1 MERPVDRNQERD
13 PGATP
18 AQPLQDEPAH
28 GVDRGDR
35 LHEFRSAGLRITWSR
50 RWCIHA
56 GVCVMSPAVFEPGRR
71 PWIDATGARAD
82 SIARVVARCPTGALH
97 CEPLEGGP
105 AEATPAANVIRVA
118 RHGPLYLHGDI
129 EILDESGE
137 VRLTDTRVAL
147 CRCGGS
153 ANNPLCDGS
162 HLTRGFRDDGAV
174 STGTG
179 VKNAGAVGRALRVC
193 MEPDGPLGL
202 GGAFAVESADRE
214 TALGSSW
221 SWCRRPFGR
230 VQVQGGGRCSSWP
243 SRYASAE

>member
-35 LHEFRSAGLRITWSR
+35 HHEFRSGGLRITWSR
-50 RWCIHA
+50 RRCIHA
-56 GVCVMSPAVFEPGRR
+56 GVCVMSLPAVFEPGRR

-97 CEPLEGGP
+97 CERFVFQLHDELGR
-105 AEATPAANVIRVA
+105 AT
-118 RHGPLYLHGDI
+118 
-129 EILDESGE
+129 
-137 VRLTDTRVAL
+137 TRVRI
-147 CRCGGS
+147 RCWRINS
-153 ANNPLCDGS
+153 S
-162 HLTRGFRDDGAV
+162 
-174 STGTG
+174 
-179 VKNAGAVGRALRVC
+179 RALA
-193 MEPDGPLGL
+193 GPKSEAKVGH
-202 GGAFAVESADRE
+202 SR
-214 TALGSSW
+214 TALRWERRRLASW

-243 SRYASAE
+243 NRYASAE